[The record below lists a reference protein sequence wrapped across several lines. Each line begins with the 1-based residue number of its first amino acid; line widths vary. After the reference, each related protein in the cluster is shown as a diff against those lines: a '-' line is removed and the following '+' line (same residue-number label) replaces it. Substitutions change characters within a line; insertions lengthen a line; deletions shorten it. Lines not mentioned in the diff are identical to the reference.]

1 MDSTCPVHRIPKR
14 IQWLREMQQRRESG
28 HPETVHLV
36 VLDLHTDDLLAAQL
50 QAMAEVQ
57 GVELVTLLNRYL
69 GQGLEADLDK
79 IP

>member
-1 MDSTCPVHRIPKR
+1 
-14 IQWLREMQQRRESG
+14 MQQRRESG

>member
-1 MDSTCPVHRIPKR
+1 
-14 IQWLREMQQRRESG
+14 MQQRRESG

-36 VLDLHTDDLLAAQL
+36 ALDLHTDNLLAAQL

-69 GQGLEADLDK
+69 GQGLESDLDK
-79 IP
+79 MP